1 MQQLRKLRSDQNQEV
16 AQIKRFY
23 LEVPSEEA
31 QKNHP
36 MGVTASVGNFVN
48 PKVVDKIYEIVKT
61 GNNSCFLLIIILII
75 YIFNNSINF
84 VCMFAIDTD

>member
-1 MQQLRKLRSDQNQEV
+1 MQQLRKLLSDQNQKV

-23 LEVPSEEA
+23 LEVPSKEA
-31 QKNHP
+31 HKNHP

-61 GNNSCFLLIIILII
+61 GNNSCFLMIILIII
-75 YIFNNSINF
+75 YIFNSNNYEF
-84 VCMFAIDTD
+84 CLYVHN